1 MPNSLKKVGTVLGVR
16 EGKLI
21 AKLNREVQLSTKVF
35 GKEGKPL
42 GKISRLFGPVNAPYA
57 AIDSKGVMAKEVY
70 VR

>member
-21 AKLNREVQLSTKVF
+21 AKLNREVQLSTKIF
-35 GKEGKPL
+35 AKEGKLL
-42 GKISRLFGPVNAPYA
+42 GKISRIFGPVSAPYV
-57 AIDSKGVMAKEVY
+57 AIDSKGVVVKEIY

>member
-1 MPNSLKKVGTVLGVR
+1 MPNSLKKIGIVLGTR

-21 AKLNREVQLSTKVF
+21 AKLNREVHLSTKVY

-42 GKISRLFGPVNAPYA
+42 GKITRLFGPVRAPYA
-57 AIDSKGVMAKEVY
+57 AIDSKGDMAKEVY

>member
-1 MPNSLKKVGTVLGVR
+1 MSNSLKKVGNVLGVR

-21 AKLNREVQLSTKVF
+21 AKLDREVQLSTRIF
-35 GKEGKPL
+35 GKDGKPL
-42 GKISRLFGPVNAPYA
+42 GKISRLFGPVKAPYI

>member
-1 MPNSLKKVGTVLGVR
+1 MSDSLKKIGIVLGVR

-21 AKLNREVQLSTKVF
+21 AKLNKEVQLSTKVF

-42 GKISRLFGPVNAPYA
+42 GKISRLFGPVNAPYV
-57 AIDSKGVMAKEVY
+57 AIDSKGVMTKEIF